1 MPAGRGYGPVMEIGD
16 KAPDF
21 ELPDET
27 GVSRR
32 LSELLANGPVVL
44 YFYPMALTRGCTA
57 ESCHFRDLGAEFAAL
72 GAQRI
77 GISADKVEKQKRF
90 SDKHE
95 FDFPL
100 LSDSDKA
107 VAKAYGVRRGPGPI
121 PNRRTTFVI
130 GADGLIMAVIRS
142 ETNMNV
148 HADRALATLRT
159 SASA

>member
-1 MPAGRGYGPVMEIGD
+1 MDTGD

-21 ELPDET
+21 SLPDET
-27 GVSRR
+27 GSIRS
-32 LSELLANGPVVL
+32 LSEMLAAGPVVL

-72 GAQRI
+72 GAQRV

-90 SDKHE
+90 SDKHQ

-100 LSDSDKA
+100 LSDPDKT

-121 PNRRTTFVI
+121 PNKRTTFVI
-130 GADGLIMAVIRS
+130 GTDGLIKTVVRS

-148 HADRALATLRT
+148 HADTALTHPRSLAGGPP
-159 SASA
+159 SE